1 MQFIH
6 RVALAERE
14 AAGHTFARGD
24 GIVILTAA
32 ANRDPAVYTDPD
44 RLDIT
49 RFAGHTP
56 PPRHL
61 SFSGGLHFCLGAQL
75 GRLESAI
82 AIDTLLRRAPGLSL
96 TDEPVWRDTVAI
108 HGLETLPVRLRD

>member
-1 MQFIH
+1 MMPRRRSAILSLYYEDFTPGTEH
-6 RVALAERE
+6 V
-14 AAGHTFARGD
+14 TRGRT
-24 GIVILTAA
+24 ITES
-32 ANRDPAVYTDPD
+32 
-44 RLDIT
+44 DIT